1 LLAVPL
7 ELKFANAL
15 GEYSESASSLKLAP
29 FEMSLSS
36 YSNQPDVASNRVPL
50 LRVPFWLTR
59 TAFGLVLLAVL
70 AGTVRRAGADDDPN
84 SQNPSDDL
92 KQLTLE
98 QLGAVE
104 VTSVSKDPQQVQ
116 KIPAA
121 IFVITQEDIRR
132 SGATSIPEALR
143 LAPGVEVAQID
154 GNHWSVAIRGFAGQF
169 SKSLL
174 VLVDGRSI
182 YTPLFEGVYW
192 DLPYVMLEDVDRIEV
207 IRGPGGTIWGANAV
221 NGVINIITK
230 SSDDTHGV
238 LATSGS
244 GTVDQGTGAFRYGG
258 MVGKDFDY
266 RVYGMGEIRGQQ
278 FHPDDDGFDHWRM
291 GQMGFRTDWKSGERD
306 TFTVQGDLY
315 RGESGESIEIGSF
328 LPPAETPE
336 QGWDYVSGGNLL
348 ARWQHTTGEGS
359 DIQIQTYFD
368 RTNRQDFELG
378 ETRDTF
384 DVDFVQHARVHEDQE
399 LTWGLG
405 ARVSPSNFIQTSQG
419 VNFLPAK
426 QVDSIYS
433 GFVQYELPI
442 VRDKLTLTAGTKLE
456 HNNFSGF
463 DWQPSVR
470 LLWTPTPH
478 QTFWAAVT
486 RAVRTPSRLD
496 QDVQFNIFDEFYTP
510 PPTGT
515 GPPQAPIPL
524 YFQIDGDP
532 TLKAEQLIGSE
543 VGYRTQ
549 ASARLYIDF
558 TAFYNSYGNLQGY
571 GPIGLSESIM
581 GNPPEPYLFFVL
593 PYANVIVGHTVGTEI
608 APDWKITPWWQ
619 VRGSYSFLHMSL
631 RDKEGFT
638 DTGNILSSY
647 LGSSPSSQV
656 AFQSLFNLP
665 KRFELD
671 ETYRF
676 TSALPAQAVG
686 SYSTADVRLG
696 WHVSVRDAGMLD
708 FSVLGQNLLEPSHV
722 EFGGDPGPL
731 VGIKRSVYG
740 KITWKM

>member
-1 LLAVPL
+1 MGVQLYGRHPRKTPMAVWPFRPL
-7 ELKFANAL
+7 RFYAPAKCFLCLFVFL
-15 GEYSESASSLKLAP
+15 GVAAQTSWSQAP
-29 FEMSLSS
+29 PSDL
-36 YSNQPDVASNRVPL
+36 
-50 LRVPFWLTR
+50 
-59 TAFGLVLLAVL
+59 
-70 AGTVRRAGADDDPN
+70 
-84 SQNPSDDL
+84 NPSSDL
-92 KQLTLE
+92 KQLSLE
-98 QLGAVE
+98 ELGSVE
-104 VTSVSKDPQQVQ
+104 VTSISKDPQQVQ
-116 KIPAA
+116 KTPAA
-121 IFVITQEDIRR
+121 IFVITQDDIRR

-207 IRGPGGTIWGANAV
+207 IRGPGGTIWGSNAV

-230 SSDDTHGV
+230 KADETHGV
-238 LATSGS
+238 LATTGS

-258 MVGKDFDY
+258 TLGKDFDY
-266 RVYGMGEIRGQQ
+266 RVYGMGEIRGQE
-278 FHPDDDGFDHWRM
+278 FHPDGDGFDHWRM
-291 GQMGFRTDWKSGERD
+291 GQTGFRMDWRSGEKD

-315 RGESGESIEIGSF
+315 RGESGESIEIGSLF
-328 LPPAETPE
+328 PPQETAE
-336 QGWDYVSGGNLL
+336 QGWDFVTGGNLL
-348 ARWQHTTGEGS
+348 ARWQRTTGDGS
-359 DIQIQTYFD
+359 DIQIQAYFD

-384 DVDFVQHARVHEDQE
+384 DVDFVQHVRIHEDQE

-419 VNFLPAK
+419 VNFLPSK
-426 QVDSIYS
+426 QVDTIYS

-442 VRDKLTLTAGTKLE
+442 VRDKLTVTAGTKLE
-456 HNNFSGF
+456 DNNFSGF

-470 LLWTPTPH
+470 LLWMPTPH
-478 QTFWAAVT
+478 QSFWAAVT

-510 PPTGT
+510 PPSGA
-515 GPPQAPIPL
+515 GPPAAPIPL

-532 TLKAEQLIGSE
+532 TLKAEQLIGTE

-549 ASARLYIDF
+549 INSKLYVDF

-571 GPIGLSESIM
+571 GPIGLAESEL
-581 GNPPEPYLFFVL
+581 GNPPTPYLFFVL
-593 PYANVIVGHTVGTEI
+593 PYANDIVGHTVGTEI
-608 APDWKITPWWQ
+608 APDWKITHWWQ
-619 VRGSYSFLHMSL
+619 VRGSYSYLHMSL
-631 RDKEGFT
+631 RDKAGFT
-638 DTGNILSSY
+638 DTGNLLSSY
-647 LGSSPSSQV
+647 LGSSPSSEV
-656 AFQSLFNLP
+656 GFQSLFNLP

-671 ETYRF
+671 EAYRF
-676 TSALPAQAVG
+676 TSALPAQGVG

-696 WHVSVRDAGMLD
+696 WHVGIGDGGVLD
-708 FSVLGQNLLEPSHV
+708 FSVLGQNLLQPSHT

-740 KITWKM
+740 KITWRI